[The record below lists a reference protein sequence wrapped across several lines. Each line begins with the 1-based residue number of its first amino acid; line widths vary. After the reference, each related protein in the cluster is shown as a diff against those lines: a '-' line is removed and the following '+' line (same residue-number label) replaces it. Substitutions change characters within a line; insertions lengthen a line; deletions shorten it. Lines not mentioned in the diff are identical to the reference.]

1 MATHQMNTQGS
12 EIHRL
17 KEISNYDRKE
27 FEKLYKAYTPLV
39 KRLSKN
45 IDHRRYDVTPDVIQ
59 SYFWDKFLYVYNK
72 YKGEGYDYNRL
83 RATLI
88 SALKTF
94 KNKLLRNAYTKQ
106 AEFNQDL
113 TSFEDIYEKGEKEW
127 EDESDETEYKED
139 LSQRFNE
146 YMKDHLTEDEFILF
160 RTELDPPPFFE
171 ERMKESHGKISILS
185 LIDYFELPRDRK
197 SAQYMSAMRN
207 HIKEVLETA
216 KSDFKR

>member
-27 FEKLYKAYTPLV
+27 FEKLYKACTPLV

-139 LSQRFNE
+139 
-146 YMKDHLTEDEFILF
+146 
-160 RTELDPPPFFE
+160 
-171 ERMKESHGKISILS
+171 
-185 LIDYFELPRDRK
+185 
-197 SAQYMSAMRN
+197 
-207 HIKEVLETA
+207 
-216 KSDFKR
+216 

>member
-17 KEISNYDRKE
+17 KEISNYDREE
-27 FEKLYKAYTPLV
+27 FEKLYKACTPLV
-39 KRLSKN
+39 KRLARN
-45 IDHRRYDVTPDVIQ
+45 VDHRRYDVTPDVIQ

-72 YKGEGYDYNRL
+72 YKGKGYDYNRL

-88 SALKTF
+88 SSLKTF

-127 EDESDETEYKED
+127 EDEIDETEYKED
-139 LSQRFNE
+139 LSQRFNQ
-146 YMKDHLTEDEFILF
+146 YMRDHLTEDEFILF
-160 RTELDPPPFFE
+160 KTELDPPPFFE
-171 ERMKESHGKISILS
+171 ERIKESHGKISILS
-185 LIDYFELPRDRK
+185 LIDYFELPRDRR
-197 SAQYMSAMRN
+197 SAKYLSEMRS
-207 HIKEVLETA
+207 HINRVLEEA